1 MSTDTIKLKAR
12 NTKCLTNIKWSDV
25 KLDRIY
31 SWEMLMAYCVPALV
45 ALILG

>member
-25 KLDRIY
+25 KLGRSY
-31 SWEMLMAYCVPALV
+31 SWEMLMAYSVPALV